1 MTLTEQLQETDSRI
15 AAEEAR
21 IAEGVEECRRT
32 GTSLHD
38 GYWKRLWALR
48 QRREMVVRVME
59 VFRDGLQ

>member
-1 MTLTEQLQETDSRI
+1 MTLIEHLQDTDSRI

-21 IAEGVEECRRT
+21 IVAGVEECRRT
-32 GTSLHD
+32 GTALHD

-59 VFRDGLQ
+59 AFRDGLQ